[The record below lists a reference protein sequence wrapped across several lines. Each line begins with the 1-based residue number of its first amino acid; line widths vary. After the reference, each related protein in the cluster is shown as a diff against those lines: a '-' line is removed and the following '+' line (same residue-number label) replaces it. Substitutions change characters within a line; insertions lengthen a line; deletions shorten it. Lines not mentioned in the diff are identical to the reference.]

1 MLNNIIVITDNQ
13 FQLNTKNTSYVM
25 HNENGLLTHTYY
37 GKRLPDA
44 DHGYMAK
51 RCRYNGDFQSGVS
64 GNLPTLDNA
73 LLEYPVFGDGGITAP
88 ALEVLNSD
96 GTNFAEIKVVAYN
109 LQDGKPQIEGLPA
122 SYAEEGDNVK
132 TLEVITTDSVSGL
145 EVRLYYSVFY
155 DFDVITRFVKI
166 TNGGKNA
173 VTLLRALSGNLAF
186 DNRGYDVISNY
197 GTWAKERQIERTPL
211 AHGATSVYSN
221 CGSSSHGANPFLI
234 LADHTA
240 TEDSGEAVGIALA
253 YSGNHRMTADLGRYG
268 VVNMSGGIA
277 PDNFRW
283 NLNAGESFST
293 PELVMSFSAN
303 GLNNLSQNFHALVKN
318 RVCRGT
324 YRDARRPVLLNLW
337 EACSFSFT
345 EETVKSAADICAELG
360 VELLVID
367 DGWFGQRNTDHC
379 SLGDWYVNEEKI
391 RGGLKPLCDYVNSK
405 GLKLG
410 IWFEPEMVCP
420 DSDLFRQKPE
430 WTMKIN
436 GRKPTETRWQLMLDL
451 TNPEVCDYIYDSV
464 ANILKGANIEYVKWD
479 YNRTMAH
486 VGSAYLKADQMGEYY
501 HRYMLGLYSVLERL
515 VTDFPNVLFEG
526 CASGGGRFDIGMLYY
541 TPQIWTSDDTD
552 AVERAAIQYGTSFIY
567 PMSSQSAHVSVCP
580 NLQTGRSVS
589 MKTRHILALTGS
601 FGYELAPEELTDADK
616 DYIKDFIK
624 FYIENYDV
632 FANGKYFRLSNP
644 HTDDYAAFQYELDGN
659 VIVGAMRLKTHAIN
673 LQTTIRVKGLE
684 ANAVYTDAATGQKY
698 YGAQLMEY
706 GLRINAGSGAGDYQ
720 TFMWQ
725 LKKEH

>member
-1 MLNNIIVITDNQ
+1 MLQNQIIVVKDNQ

-37 GKRLPDA
+37 GKRLPVG

-51 RCRYNGDFQSGVS
+51 RCRYNGDFQSNIS
-64 GNLPTLDNA
+64 DNLPTLDNA
-73 LLEYPVFGDGGITAP
+73 LLEYPTFGDGGITAP
-88 ALEVLNSD
+88 ALEVLNAD
-96 GTNFAEIKVVAYN
+96 GTNFAEIKVAGYN
-109 LQDGKPQIEGLPA
+109 ITNGKPQIEGLPA
-122 SYAEEGDNVK
+122 AYAKEGDNVQ
-132 TLEVITTDSVSGL
+132 TLEVQTKDEVSGL

-155 DFDVITRFVKI
+155 DYDVITRFAKI
-166 TNGGKNA
+166 TNGGSSA
-173 VTLLRALSGNLAF
+173 VTLLRALSGNIAF
-186 DNRGYDVISNY
+186 DNKGFDVITNY
-197 GTWAKERQIERTPL
+197 GTWARERQIERTPL
-211 AHGATSVYSN
+211 AHNAVSVSSN
-221 CGSSSHGANPFLI
+221 VGSSSHAANPFLI
-234 LADHTA
+234 VTDHTA
-240 TEDSGEAVGIALA
+240 TEDFGGAVGIALA
-253 YSGNHRMTADLGRYG
+253 YSGNHKMTVDLNRYG

-283 NLNAGESFST
+283 NLNSGESFST
-293 PELVMSFSAN
+293 PELVMSYSAN
-303 GLNNLSQNFHALVKN
+303 GLNTLSQNFHALIKN
-318 RVCRGT
+318 RVCRGI

-337 EACSFSFT
+337 EACAFKFT

-367 DGWFGQRNTDHC
+367 DGWFGKRNSDHC

-410 IWFEPEMVCP
+410 IWFEPEMICP
-420 DSDLFRQKPE
+420 DSDLFRTKPE
-430 WTMKIN
+430 WAMKID
-436 GRKPTETRWQLMLDL
+436 GRHPTETRWQLVLDL
-451 TNPEVCDYIYDSV
+451 TNPEVCDYIYDSI

-486 VGSAYLKADQMGEYY
+486 IGSAFLKADQMGEYY

-552 AVERAAIQYGTSFIY
+552 AVERTSIQYGTSFIY
-567 PMSSQSAHVSVCP
+567 PMSTQSAHVSVCP
-580 NLQTGRSVS
+580 NQQTGRAVS
-589 MKTRHILALTGS
+589 MQARHIIALTGS
-601 FGYELAPEELTDADK
+601 FGYELAPEELTNADK
-616 DYIKDFIK
+616 AYIKDFIK

-632 FANGKYFRLSNP
+632 FAKGKYFRLSNP
-644 HTDDYAAFQYELDGN
+644 ATDDYAAYQYELDGN
-659 VIVGAMRLKTHAIN
+659 VIVGAMRLKTHAVN
-673 LQTTIRVKGLE
+673 LQTTIKLKGLE
-684 ANAVYTDAATGQKY
+684 ADRVYTDVNSGEKY

-706 GLRINAGSGAGDYQ
+706 GLRINGGIGGGDWK
-720 TFMWQ
+720 TEMWQ
-725 LKKEH
+725 LK